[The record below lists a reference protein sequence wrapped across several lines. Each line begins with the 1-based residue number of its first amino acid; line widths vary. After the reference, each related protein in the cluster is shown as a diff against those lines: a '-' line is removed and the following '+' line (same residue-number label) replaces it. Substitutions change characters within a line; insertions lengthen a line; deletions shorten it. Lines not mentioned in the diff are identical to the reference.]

1 VVLGVLDLV
10 RRGELEPP
18 PPRCADPCRGGLEQL
33 VRRLVEVEVRLVLLV
48 LVEVDGAC
56 GDDGGEAQRDG
67 DDDLE
72 AALPGP
78 GGGA

>member
-1 VVLGVLDLV
+1 
-10 RRGELEPP
+10 
-18 PPRCADPCRGGLEQL
+18 
-33 VRRLVEVEVRLVLLV
+33 VEVEVRLVLLV

-56 GDDGGEAQRDG
+56 GDDGGETERDG

-78 GGGA
+78 GGRA